1 MYSRDGLQR
10 GELKGISS
18 AVGGIFQV
26 IEKGVVI
33 CDVSDEGLVRIFQ
46 LVESFCCR
54 PAVCCKSTSISVV
67 KYETATV
74 YSAWDDAHSKSSK
87 SLVSIPS
94 ESKENV

>member
-10 GELKGISS
+10 GELKGIGS

-33 CDVSDEGLVRIFQ
+33 CDVSDKGLVRLIQ
-46 LVESFCCR
+46 LVESFCRR

-67 KYETATV
+67 KYETAAV
-74 YSAWDDAHSKSSK
+74 YPAWDHAYSKSKKASVYML
-87 SLVSIPS
+87 SVST
-94 ESKENV
+94 ENF